1 MSPRALNL
9 LIWLALL
16 ALLALT
22 VGLALLDL
30 PDRLGLI
37 LGALIAATK
46 AALVVGVYM
55 EILRRGH
62 LPRLA
67 GVTLLFFLAV
77 MFGITLEVGY

>member
-1 MSPRALNL
+1 MSPRRLNL
-9 LIWLALL
+9 LIWLAPL

-30 PDRLGLI
+30 SDRAGLI
-37 LGALIAATK
+37 LGALIAVAK
-46 AALVVGVYM
+46 AAPVVGVYM

-67 GVTLLFFLAV
+67 GVTLLSFLAV
-77 MFGITLEVGY
+77 MFGITLELAS

>member
-1 MSPRALNL
+1 MSPRRLNII
-9 LIWLALL
+9 IWAALL

-30 PDRLGLI
+30 PDRLGLV
-37 LGALIAATK
+37 LGALITAAK
-46 AALVVGVYM
+46 AALIVGVYM
-55 EILRRGH
+55 QILRRGH

-77 MFGITLEVGY
+77 MFGITLELAS